1 MRITGAGALLG
12 LLLAAGG
19 CKDKAEGSQGSAEAI
34 ASSSELESKQA
45 AILKRRDSLLKNR
58 QQLRDD
64 LAALDQ
70 QRARLVA
77 AGGDTSEI
85 DEKKAALD
93 KELTG
98 LDEQENEIN
107 TAVTDLLAEQ
117 RAVTQAL
124 AAGGGVTAREAAIAE
139 REKSIK
145 DREARIAQREA
156 EVAQREKEAVKFKLE
171 QCATPATP
179 TTIIQTVD
187 AKGSQ
192 YTKRDVEP
200 LLSKARSEMS
210 RKGLLHSDLPPA
222 GQGLEKE
229 ATSAMK
235 EGDYG
240 RARFAA
246 QQLVATVRSTDI
258 TKGLV
263 AAKIGRLSAAI
274 RGKTL
279 EPKVQADVDKLF
291 GGATAN
297 VADGKFSDANR
308 KLNRIYSLID

>member
-1 MRITGAGALLG
+1 MRMTGAALG
-12 LLLAAGG
+12 LLLAVAG
-19 CKDKAEGSQGSAEAI
+19 CKDKAEGSQGTSEEAI
-34 ASSSELESKQA
+34 ASSGQLEAKQSE
-45 AILKRRDSLLKNR
+45 ILKRRDSLLKNR
-58 QQLRDD
+58 QQLREKQAE
-64 LAALDQ
+64 LEQ
-70 QRARLVA
+70 ERAKVVA

-93 KELTG
+93 QELSG
-98 LDEQENEIN
+98 LDQQENEIN

-156 EVAQREKEAVKFKLE
+156 EVAQREKEAVRFKLE
-171 QCATPATP
+171 QCATGAVP

-210 RKGLLHSDLPPA
+210 KKGLLHSDLPPA

-246 QQLVATVRSTDI
+246 QQLVATVRSTNI

-279 EPKVQADVDKLF
+279 DPKVQTDVDKLF
-291 GGATAN
+291 AGATSN
-297 VADGKFSDANR
+297 IADGKFSDANR
-308 KLNRIYSLID
+308 KLNRIYSIID

>member
-1 MRITGAGALLG
+1 MRITGAGAIFG
-12 LLLAAGG
+12 LLLAAAG
-19 CKDKAEGSQGSAEAI
+19 CKDKAEGSSGNSEAI
-34 ASSSELESKQA
+34 AASGELESKQA
-45 AILKRRDSLLKNR
+45 EILKRRDSLLKNR
-58 QQLRDD
+58 QQLREN

-70 QRARLVA
+70 ERARVVA
-77 AGGDTSEI
+77 AGGDTTEI

-93 KELTG
+93 KELSG
-98 LDEQENEIN
+98 LDQQETEIN

-117 RAVTQAL
+117 RAMTQAL

-171 QCATPATP
+171 QCATPAAA

-291 GGATAN
+291 AGATAN